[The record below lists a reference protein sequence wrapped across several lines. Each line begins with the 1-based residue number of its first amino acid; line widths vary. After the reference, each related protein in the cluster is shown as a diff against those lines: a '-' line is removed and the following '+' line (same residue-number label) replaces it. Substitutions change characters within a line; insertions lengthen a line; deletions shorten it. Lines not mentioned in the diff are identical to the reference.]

1 LEVDRVSAQPSG
13 AKKRDYFFTVLF
25 VDPLAV
31 PLTRGSARL
40 GMSPDTVSW
49 LSLLYALPI
58 GFAFGTG
65 ERWGL
70 FVGAALWY
78 MSFLLDCVDG
88 KLARATEQTSERG
101 RLLDSFGDGARR
113 ASSVLGMVA
122 YLYKTHDPT
131 DAFIAAIFGVL
142 AFYVIELSG
151 GEMSGPGQEPR
162 GKWARWLA
170 RYRLLPNPGM
180 TDVSAIA
187 FVIGPV
193 TGFVFPA
200 VIVALVLTCAAVL
213 RNLVK
218 VIRAV

>member
-1 LEVDRVSAQPSG
+1 MNVTAAPTSG
-13 AKKRDYFFTVLF
+13 AKKRDYFFTVVF
-25 VDPLAV
+25 VDPLAL
-31 PLTRGSARL
+31 PLTRGLARL

-78 MSFLLDCVDG
+78 VSFLLDCVDG
-88 KLARATEQTSERG
+88 KLARLTGRTSERG

-113 ASSVLGMVA
+113 SSAVLGIVV
-122 YLYKTHDPT
+122 YLWKTEGST
-131 DAFIAAIFGVL
+131 DAFVAMLFGIL

-151 GEMSGPGQEPR
+151 GEMSGPSGDPQ
-162 GKWARWLA
+162 GALARRLA

-187 FVIGPV
+187 FVVGPL
-193 TGFVFPA
+193 TGLVYPC
-200 VIVALVLTCAAVL
+200 VLIALVLTIGAVL
-213 RNLVK
+213 KNLVK
-218 VIRAV
+218 VLRAD